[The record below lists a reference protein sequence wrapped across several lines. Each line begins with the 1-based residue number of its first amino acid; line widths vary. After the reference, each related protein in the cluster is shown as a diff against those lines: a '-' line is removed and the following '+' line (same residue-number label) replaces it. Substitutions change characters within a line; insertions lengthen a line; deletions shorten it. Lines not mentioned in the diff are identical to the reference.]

1 MLCDIGKYFPSVFLV
16 TCVVIHV
23 SVAEVVDQVDNVG
36 VDHGWRRE
44 DLDKC
49 RDVEC
54 QKNLCGH
61 LRYDRWDTVLM
72 TAWTLHTASIL

>member
-72 TAWTLHTASIL
+72 TAWTLHTASIM